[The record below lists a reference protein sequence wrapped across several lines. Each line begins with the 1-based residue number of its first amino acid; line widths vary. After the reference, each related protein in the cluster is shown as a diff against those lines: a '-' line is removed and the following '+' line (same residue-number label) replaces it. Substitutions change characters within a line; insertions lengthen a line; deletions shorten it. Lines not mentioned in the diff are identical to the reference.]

1 MILELHSHMS
11 ILETSAES
19 QTEIQS
25 TLHEAGDFYTHI
37 LKSFS
42 IPSARYK
49 LFQDPVE

>member
-25 TLHEAGDFYTHI
+25 TLHEAGDFLHPHLEIFFYS
-37 LKSFS
+37 LS
-42 IPSARYK
+42 
-49 LFQDPVE
+49 